1 MTAQALHPTDAY
13 DPDGSGMR
21 LDRPAEFLSGAA
33 FSAFG
38 ISFACGASVFNH
50 EAPAIHWT
58 GAWLPL
64 LAGLLIALTGNLIIL
79 KSLALWRLRARP
91 LPSAGRALLGILLIS
106 GVFAAALGAWST
118 TGLPTIGL
126 LGGIYI
132 AGFTVWLAGKDV
144 HPRTFAGLA
153 AALAFGSYLAFV
165 VALDLSLP
173 VWPTFLHG

>member
-1 MTAQALHPTDAY
+1 MTAQTLHDA
-13 DPDGSGMR
+13 DLRDRSASGLR
-21 LDRPAEFLSGAA
+21 LDRPAEFLWGAA

-38 ISFACGASVFNH
+38 ISFACGASLFNH

-64 LAGLLIALTGNLIIL
+64 GVGLLIALTGNLIIL
-79 KSLALWRLRARP
+79 KSLSLWRLRAKP
-91 LPSAGRALLGILLIS
+91 LPSAARALLGILLIN
-106 GVFAAALGAWST
+106 GAFAAALGAWSAS
-118 TGLPTIGL
+118 GLPTIGL

-132 AGFTVWLAGKDV
+132 AGFTVWLAGTDLR
-144 HPRTFAGLA
+144 PRTFAALA

-165 VALDLSLP
+165 VALDLALP

>member
-1 MTAQALHPTDAY
+1 MTAQTLHDTDVRERA
-13 DPDGSGMR
+13 GSGMR

-38 ISFACGASVFNH
+38 ISFACGANVFNS
-50 EAPAIHWT
+50 EAPAIHWA

-64 LAGLLIALTGNLIIL
+64 LAGLLIALTGNLIVL
-79 KSLALWRLRARP
+79 RSLSLWRLRARP
-91 LPSAGRALLGILLIS
+91 LPSAGRALLGILLIN
-106 GVFAAALGAWST
+106 GMFAAALGTWSA
-118 TGLPTIGL
+118 TGLPTLGL

-132 AGFTVWLAGKDV
+132 TGFTVWLAGKDV
-144 HPRTFAGLA
+144 RPRTFAGLA

-165 VALDLSLP
+165 VALDLALP